1 MLIETA
7 IGDAYAIAWEFAPGQ
22 RGANDLAT
30 YHANPNYPE
39 FPAGHFSDD
48 TLRSLANAEVVLGP
62 ESGWY
67 DPAAYVEEYQ
77 KAHTADPR
85 LGWSKGFQAYL
96 DEHRDSSPRT
106 FMLKLRRRATNGAL
120 MGVAPLGYLPDET
133 AVRMATAAQVIATH
147 SGAAIAPAQ
156 VVSLSAHYL
165 IHRKG
170 TRADLRAYLE
180 REVDWADRDEMA
192 RIIGANAVMP
202 RAQMPAWTIA
212 AGAFFI
218 LADPGFTGLADRLS
232 WIVDLAKTY
241 DCDADSLAAVTM
253 ALCSCAGDVA
263 QNLPQALMTGLETP
277 AKRAEISSVEEALQ
291 RFAGI

>member
-39 FPAGHFSDD
+39 FPAGHYSDD
-48 TLRSLANAEVVLGP
+48 TMRSLANAEVVLGP
-62 ESGWY
+62 ESGWF
-67 DPAAYVEEYQ
+67 DPTAYIEQYQ
-77 KAHTADPR
+77 KAHAADPR
-85 LGWSKGFQAYL
+85 LGWSKGFQLYL
-96 DEHRDSSPRT
+96 DDHRDSTAKT
-106 FMLKLRRRATNGAL
+106 FMVNLRRRATNGAL
-120 MGVAPLGYLPDET
+120 MGVAPLGYLPDENT
-133 AVRMATAAQVIATH
+133 VRMATAAQVIATH

-170 TRADLRAYLE
+170 PRDGLRSYLE
-180 REVDWADRDEMA
+180 REVDWADREETA
-192 RIIGANAVMP
+192 RIIGPTAVIP
-202 RAQMPAWTIA
+202 RARMPAWTIA
-212 AGAFFI
+212 TGAFF
-218 LADPGFTGLADRLS
+218 LLTDPNFKGLSDRLS
-232 WIVDLAKTY
+232 WIVNLAKTY

-253 ALCSCAGDVA
+253 ALCSCAEDIAQDLPDV
-263 QNLPQALMTGLETP
+263 LMKGLETP
-277 AKRAEISSVEEALQ
+277 AKRAEIASVEEALQ